1 MTDRGRYKTYLNK
14 RKEERRRRG
23 EIVYNMRRSIML
35 SCEAKRIW
43 VIFKKSEETYDAE
56 VRRPPRLVVFVTF
69 I

>member
-35 SCEAKRIW
+35 SCEAKCIW
-43 VIFKKSEETYDAE
+43 VIFKKSEKTYDAE
-56 VRRPPRLVVFVTF
+56 VRRLPCLVVFVTF

>member
-1 MTDRGRYKTYLNK
+1 MTDRSRYKTYLNK

-23 EIVYNMRRSIML
+23 EIIYNMKRIIML

-56 VRRPPRLVVFVTF
+56 VRRLPRFVVFVTF

>member
-14 RKEERRRRG
+14 RKEERRRRR
-23 EIVYNMRRSIML
+23 EIMYNIKRIIML
-35 SCEAKRIW
+35 SYEAKRIW

-56 VRRPPRLVVFVTF
+56 VRRPPRFVVFVTF